1 MSIGD
6 LLEALAHPE
15 AAARDAD
22 AGAPREHAKR
32 RAEDL
37 APPGCRT
44 GHGMDS
50 LLPYLAVS
58 LAAKPAA
65 GPPGGIERRAR
76 PRHG

>member
-1 MSIGD
+1 MSLGD
-6 LLEALAHPE
+6 LLEAIARPE
-15 AAARDAD
+15 AAASDRG

-37 APPGCRT
+37 PPPGCRT

-58 LAAKPAA
+58 LASKPNA